1 MRPRLWSIYRR
12 RHPQS
17 AFVEPD
23 KSTESDTRERINV
36 IRVSFAK
43 ARSLAQA
50 GKPGS
55 ITPSSDPND
64 PLVAQFDNF
73 NQALPFQ
80 NFNQFANFNDFSNF
94 NDFHNFNDFSN
105 S

>member
-1 MRPRLWSIYRR
+1 MVDLPPPP
-12 RHPQS
+12 PQP

-23 KSTESDTRERINV
+23 KSDSSDTRDRINV
-36 IRVSFAK
+36 IRVTFAK
-43 ARSLAQA
+43 ARSLAQP

-55 ITPSSDPND
+55 VTSPTEGDTE
-64 PLVAQFDNF
+64 VAFDNF

-94 NDFHNFNDFSN
+94 NDFQNFNDFSN

>member
-1 MRPRLWSIYRR
+1 M
-12 RHPQS
+12 
-17 AFVEPD
+17 
-23 KSTESDTRERINV
+23 
-36 IRVSFAK
+36 SFAK

>member
-1 MRPRLWSIYRR
+1 MVDLPPPP
-12 RHPQS
+12 PQS

-23 KSTESDTRERINV
+23 KSNSDIRERINV
-36 IRVSFAK
+36 IRVTFAK
-43 ARSLAQA
+43 ARSLAQYA
-50 GKPGS
+50 KPGS
-55 ITPSSDPND
+55 VKPSSDPSD
-64 PLVAQFDNF
+64 VAQFDNF

-80 NFNQFANFNDFSNF
+80 NFNEFHNFNDFSNF